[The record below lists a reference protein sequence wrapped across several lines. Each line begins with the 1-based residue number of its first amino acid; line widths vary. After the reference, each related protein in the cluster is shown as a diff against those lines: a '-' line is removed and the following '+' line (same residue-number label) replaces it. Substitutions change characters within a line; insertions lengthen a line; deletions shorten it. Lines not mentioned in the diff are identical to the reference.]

1 MVHTPLPRRLRKS
14 LDQNELIQEL
24 EAPKFSQSI
33 NDAEWE
39 LIATRYKNKFPEDAS
54 LIEWQAIKKY
64 IINKKIY
71 IKSRQK
77 HKGIPNSKSSEKTT
91 QTQNITITQPLE
103 NPSHSV
109 SPTQPAP
116 PIRPSSPIPS
126 TSTSDPK
133 SAKPTTTHQ
142 SIPESDSQIPY
153 LSKTEYKNFMD
164 SL

>member
-1 MVHTPLPRRLRKS
+1 MVRTPLPHRLRKS

-24 EAPKFSQSI
+24 EAPKFSQTI
-33 NDAEWE
+33 NDAEWK

-64 IINKKIY
+64 IINKKKY
-71 IKSRQK
+71 IKKVQK
-77 HKGIPNSKSSEKTT
+77 RSEKTT
-91 QTQNITITQPLE
+91 KTLENPSQTLE

-116 PIRPSSPIPS
+116 PIQPSSPIPS
-126 TSTSDPK
+126 TSTSHP
-133 SAKPTTTHQ
+133 SFTNPG
-142 SIPESDSQIPY
+142 SDSQIPY
-153 LSKTEYKNFMD
+153 LTDNEYHNFMD